1 MVSPFSETCH
11 VVRCGICW
19 RKNLQQLRCHW
30 NGSESDY
37 SKWNILCESLSRQ
50 ETKNSTVSAFEEG
63 GGVLL
68 QVPVRQWNTIL
79 VGRLEWNI
87 PEFYSFIRRQNT
99 AERFITLW
107 GRVKRLWKVTAGIIS
122 FKVSWGP
129 GGCHTYMHSG
139 LSVIWRRIW
148 WQLVG
153 WLVIVSPIWSNDTH
167 TVLLALMSFFFPFS

>member
-1 MVSPFSETCH
+1 MLSDAEYAGGKICSSCDATGMAVNLIILSETYY
-11 VVRCGICW
+11 VRVLAGRRPKIAQC
-19 RKNLQQLRCHW
+19 LLLR
-30 NGSESDY
+30 
-37 SKWNILCESLSRQ
+37 R
-50 ETKNSTVSAFEEG
+50 G